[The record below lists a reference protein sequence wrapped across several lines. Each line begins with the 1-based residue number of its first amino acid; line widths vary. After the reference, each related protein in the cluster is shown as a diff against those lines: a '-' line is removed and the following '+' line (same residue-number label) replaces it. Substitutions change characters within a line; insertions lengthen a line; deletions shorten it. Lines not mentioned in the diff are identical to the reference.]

1 MADRGDVL
9 RLKRRLGFS
18 ARGEAESV
26 IVVQATPLN
35 AALPTLLVVPLGPAV
50 GAYAG
55 SPAVLR
61 VTREEVGSTVDH
73 VAVPWNMR
81 AVNAAAFA
89 RGPRGRLKPATVA
102 ALDEHLLLV
111 LGLD

>member
-18 ARGEAESV
+18 AKGEADAV

-35 AALPTLLVVPLGPAV
+35 AVLPTLLVVPLDSAV

-55 SPAVLR
+55 HPAVLR
-61 VTREEVGSTVDH
+61 VTREEAGSAVDH
-73 VAVPWNMR
+73 VAVPWRLR
-81 AVNAAAFA
+81 AIGADAFA
-89 RGPRGRLKPATVA
+89 PGPTGRLKPASLA
-102 ALDEHLLLV
+102 ALDELLMLV
-111 LGLD
+111 LGLA